1 MRSALIAL
9 SARAVKSAQRHFG
22 LVFLWE
28 GKRTRRFGT
37 PAGRASEMCRR
48 LPFLNEDIA
57 FKYVFIH
64 FCILTRENHL
74 LISNLM
80 RNITGSPV
88 ERSDFFDR
96 PGDLA
101 RLRRELSNG
110 ANLLLTAP
118 RRVGKTSLVLRLCE
132 LEREAGRSAV
142 FMNVEGCHDEL
153 AFAERLVDGLN
164 ESGLHP
170 EMLSRVSLAF
180 RKTRQAFRGM
190 KMGAA
195 GVDMEMGAA
204 EDPDHSTLGRALESI
219 FRKIEVGGK
228 SVLLAIDEMPE
239 LLLALGKDE
248 HGAERVSR
256 LLHWLRAL
264 RQTYRQHVR
273 WIFLGSIGLDS
284 FVDDRNLRK
293 TINDLTGLNLE
304 ALSTEEADT
313 FLCELGKGNGLPL
326 APEQRSFIIQR
337 VGWPLPHHL
346 QIVFHALVDPGTT
359 KADAAAVDAA
369 FEHLLLPNNLSQ
381 FDTWRQRL
389 DEQFGQ
395 SDATAAKDVLR
406 HLCQHPAGRSR
417 AQVLNA
423 LMTTRQSADPAAVED
438 QIARLLLMLQRDGY
452 LLESAGSYA
461 FRSFLLREYWH
472 RREVR

>member
-1 MRSALIAL
+1 
-9 SARAVKSAQRHFG
+9 
-22 LVFLWE
+22 
-28 GKRTRRFGT
+28 
-37 PAGRASEMCRR
+37 
-48 LPFLNEDIA
+48 
-57 FKYVFIH
+57 
-64 FCILTRENHL
+64 
-74 LISNLM
+74 M

-88 ERSDFFDR
+88 EKNDFFDR
-96 PGDLA
+96 PRDIA
-101 RLRRELSNG
+101 RLQRELANG

-118 RRVGKTSLVLRLCE
+118 RRVGKTSLALRLCE
-132 LEREAGRSAV
+132 LERQAGRSAI

-153 AFAERLVDGLN
+153 AFAERLVDGLS

-170 EMLSRVSLAF
+170 EALSRVSLAF
-180 RKTRQAFRGM
+180 RKARQAFSGM
-190 KMGAA
+190 KVGAA

-219 FRKIEVGGK
+219 FRKIESGGK
-228 SVLLAIDEMPE
+228 PVLLAIDEMPE
-239 LLLALGKDE
+239 LLLALGKEE
-248 HGAERVSR
+248 HGTERVSR

-264 RQTYRQHVR
+264 RQTYRQQVR

-304 ALSTEEADT
+304 ALSADEADR
-313 FLCELGKGNGLPL
+313 FLSELSAGNALPL
-326 APEQRSFIIQR
+326 SAAQRALIIGR

-346 QIVFHALVDPGTT
+346 QIVFHALVDSGTT
-359 KADAAAVDAA
+359 QANAAAVEAA
-369 FEHLLLPNNLSQ
+369 FTHLLLPGNLSQ

-395 SDATAAKDVLR
+395 SDATAAKDILR
-406 HLCQHPAGRSR
+406 HLSQHPDGRER
-417 AQVLNA
+417 AHILNA
-423 LMTTRQSADPAAVED
+423 LMSTRQTADSAAVED
-438 QIARLLLMLQRDGY
+438 QLARLLLMLQRDGY
-452 LLESAGSYA
+452 LLESAGRYA

>member
-1 MRSALIAL
+1 
-9 SARAVKSAQRHFG
+9 
-22 LVFLWE
+22 
-28 GKRTRRFGT
+28 
-37 PAGRASEMCRR
+37 
-48 LPFLNEDIA
+48 
-57 FKYVFIH
+57 
-64 FCILTRENHL
+64 
-74 LISNLM
+74 M

-88 ERSDFFDR
+88 ERTDFFDR
-96 PGDLA
+96 PRDLA
-101 RLRRELSNG
+101 RLERELANG

-132 LEREAGRSAV
+132 LERAAGRSAV

-153 AFAERLVDGLN
+153 AFAERLVDGLT

-170 EMLSRVSLAF
+170 EALGRVSLVF
-180 RKTRQAFRGM
+180 RKVRQAFSGM
-190 KMGAA
+190 KVGAA

-204 EDPDHSTLGRALESI
+204 EDPDHSTIGRALESI
-219 FRKIEVGGK
+219 FRKIESGGK
-228 SVLLAIDEMPE
+228 PVLLAIDEMPE

-248 HGAERVSR
+248 HGTERVSR

-264 RQTYRQHVR
+264 RQTYRQNVR

-293 TINDLTGLNLE
+293 TINDLTSLSLE
-304 ALSTEEADT
+304 ALTAEEADR
-313 FLCELGKGNGLPL
+313 FLKELGDSNSLPL
-326 APEQRSFIIQR
+326 APKQRRLIIER

-346 QIVFHALVDPGTT
+346 QIVFHALVDSGST
-359 KADAAAVDAA
+359 KADAEAVESA
-369 FEHLLLPNNLSQ
+369 FQQLLSPNNLSQ

-395 SDATAAKDVLR
+395 SDATAAKDALR
-406 HLCQHPAGRSR
+406 HLCQHPNGRSR
-417 AQVLNA
+417 AQLLNA
-423 LMTTRQSADPAAVED
+423 LMSTRQSADAAAIED
-438 QIARLLLMLQRDGY
+438 QLARLLLMLQRDGY
-452 LLESAGSYA
+452 VLESKGSYT